1 MQFKKYL
8 FYLLT
13 TLLLVSS
20 ISPVMSVPLYAED
33 KKEDKKDDKKEDD
46 KIGEIGAD
54 NVYDVEDVT
63 EAQKGQIDQAIKYS
77 EDMQYLVTYTILTDG
92 YATGKATSYGD
103 LYNSGSVAK
112 GWGENGLDKVI
123 DTLKLGKGEVVGAG
137 SSTAENDIDAK
148 KKEEE
153 EKKKRDKKMEAIRQ
167 DLIKR
172 IVEDTLNTY
181 TRMYAM
187 SVNRTKNSFVAGNE
201 ESNALNMMNTYTHEL
216 TKRKGYISASYIAIK
231 PFTKSINQHNSGQFA
246 QIQANLKN
254 AYSGKNNYTPLVTGA
269 KKEADRL
276 LKADKETL
284 KAYYEQ
290 NVNEIGDTG
299 RPIVQTYINN
309 AKNLGGSNN
318 QEGFQYRYKKES
330 VLSDGGN
337 VITVNIKPSSGKI
350 NDVMGDYNTKADVQ
364 RMYPYKRYR
373 YAEKDSTIYKNAQA
387 YSKSRYDKLIAD
399 KGKDLDAYYKYVK
412 EQTQAGA
419 DNADKK
425 NIKAVGWLPLMYKA
439 DASLAEDK
447 DFENII
453 EYFDNGVMEKDGK
466 VTRTKDKVKLGTRY
480 VTLQD
485 LVAIK
490 TKPSNSKGAEYSPY
504 FSFNTEKN
512 GNNFATAYVGD
523 SKVTLGSTKL
533 STFSGLTGTTSK
545 VSPMTKEQAIKG
557 SLPQAINKLKASEK
571 VEGFGTDGGTTVGID
586 NYGNIIDSEHLEVVI
601 PYWQNTAK
609 FGTLPN
615 FYASPAF
622 KALSAENTK
631 YLAGKVR
638 TTPSE
643 ATGIGKI
650 SFLNKSEVNV
660 SEMNKELKRNV
671 KGSTGLSDY
680 KEALGNADNTMLR
693 QAIALTIVAQTK
705 GKIAEYN
712 KEFRKVA
719 QDTKELY
726 LSNAKGEDGE
736 DEDSQAKKDEI
747 AMREFTEKDL
757 LEKLRQIFE
766 GAGLYEL
773 FRMFIATTVITFYT
787 NTIFNFPLASVF
799 YTSLITD
806 SAMWSNIVKSLAL
819 LTVALTMVYLSYM
832 GLKLL
837 RGTMT
842 GKQMFKQF
850 MAITLV
856 IVLPIAIYAPLI
868 HWTINKPSEFIVK
881 DQLEQLSVLESYRSL
896 EETQR
901 KESDAY
907 KQFYGDAKEI
917 RKASEEYIVKIYTT
931 THREGYDIEGD
942 VTGVEFNNKI
952 ASIDKLERGTWKE
965 NDLVAI
971 NVNVFDLFNWVN
983 DDKSSSNLFTWLEE
997 KNPKK
1002 YKKVATYKEYSIDTS
1017 VKFGVDSLSV
1027 NVAGKRWTASELYK
1041 RIYQDIEKNET
1052 QKVINGLYSI
1062 TEVFR
1067 NRGENAENNKITN
1080 EQKENFV
1087 RDLSFTGESREIAFG
1102 QANILSP
1109 SSMAL
1114 YAKYSKTTNIPS
1126 TDIFNLSGVVKDLVP
1141 YRDFQTTTLS
1151 TDVFEINKKILNDY
1165 IGNYSIVRE
1174 VVGADNTN
1182 FARAE
1187 FRIITMN
1194 MWFAVNKR
1202 LDLNLFPT
1210 QIKPDEVSLDTYM
1223 RLGFIPM
1230 SSYANLEEKGLEN
1243 VSKYIALRY
1252 HPFSVLMFLGALI
1265 ALVIFG
1271 LTYVAVFYVL
1281 LMLVA
1286 TIAFFWHYII
1296 KNNYQN
1302 KSWLG
1307 TLMIIGSFALAKIG
1321 LVAIWKAMTYL
1332 MNYTFVVSGGETYP
1346 YLLLHSVIIMV
1357 YIAVVFKFLFMK
1369 VLNAVFKDKEN
1380 LGGEIFGNKIKDM
1393 VAKVKAIGHTP
1404 SPYARKNQAGRSV
1417 NDLLDREGN
1426 DQGLLKKEGA
1436 MTAGAIN
1443 QIQNRNRGLMRNA
1456 DGVNDIE
1463 EIIRNGQPEIYGNL
1477 EPRLRSMAISEL
1489 SSDIVGQLG
1498 KEYDKIPSYENGII
1512 PTNAEEDMAL
1522 ANDGKIPHY
1531 GSSGRGR
1538 NIKELDVKPEFADKY
1553 MKSLEAQGIEAY
1565 YDEDKEKLIYDPTGY
1580 KMDSKTRKTLF
1591 GTTLD
1596 EIVNETNQ
1604 LKEDMKIRTVVTN
1617 DLITEEQDDT
1627 MFLHVGNAGVAGVLS
1642 KEVVQKNLAT
1652 LRAEAKERGLS
1663 VTFPQ
1668 DSTTDILDGKLS
1680 ISGGTVED
1688 RRAMKDLMKNVNFNE
1703 QEGLEDKTYEV
1714 YEIQN
1719 IDKVQ
1724 SKINGVAKPNDLS
1737 VIADE
1742 AGGKVRFRKGD
1753 KAHEDYLEQYVEKQ
1767 EKEANTKYQQYYDEA
1782 IGLTKF
1788 INDGK
1793 SNVGKTET
1801 THNTKDLT
1809 QAQKRN
1815 HPLSTVRE
1823 HNMTVNGGDNAENF
1837 GKLHKM
1843 LTTDKEVQK
1852 DVQTYTD
1859 TRQALYKTGE
1869 TVMQSEGQEQFFEA
1883 LTERAS
1889 KNGYAERDIRQMNNL
1904 YGDLQEQKRK
1914 GIITERE
1921 YERDVERLISQ
1932 TQISLRREGKLGEI
1946 YAEGLSSYMDNP
1958 NGDKRLKDQARD
1970 GINKYAEA
1978 RKSMKERGLDVDY
1991 YDRTIPD
1998 NDAYHDFVSQMATIK
2013 QVDTK
2018 QGGIVDIKPTGV
2030 GENPQDI
2037 RNWES
2042 DTQQLISKMSRL

>member
-1 MQFKKYL
+1 M
-8 FYLLT
+8 
-13 TLLLVSS
+13 LVFMVMISGL
-20 ISPVMSVPLYAED
+20 SPVGLQQSVYAED
-33 KKEDKKDDKKEDD
+33 KKEETKKEDD

-63 EAQKGQIDQAIKYS
+63 EEQKGQIDQAIKYS

-92 YATGKATSYGD
+92 YATGKASSYGD

-172 IVEDTLNTY
+172 IVEDTLGTY

-187 SVNRTKNSFVAGNE
+187 SVNRNDNSYVGGNE
-201 ESNALNMMNTYTHEL
+201 ESNILNTLNTYKQEL
-216 TKRKGYISASYIAIK
+216 SKRRGFISASYIAIK
-231 PFTKSINQHNSGQFA
+231 PFPSSIDKHNSGQFA
-246 QIQANLKN
+246 QIQQNLKN

-276 LKADKETL
+276 LKADKATL

-309 AKNLGGSNN
+309 AQNLGGSNN

-337 VITVNIKPSSGKI
+337 VITVNIKPKSGKI
-350 NDVMGDYNTKADVQ
+350 QNVMGDYNTKADVQ

-373 YAEKDSTIYKNAQA
+373 YAEKGSKIYLNAQA
-387 YSKSRYDKLIAD
+387 YSKGRYDKLIKE

-412 EQTQAGA
+412 EQSQAGA

-425 NIKAVGWLPLMYKA
+425 KIKAVGWLPLMYKG
-439 DASLAEDK
+439 DASLGEDK
-447 DFENII
+447 DYENAI

-480 VTLQD
+480 VTVQD

-490 TKPSNSKGAEYSPY
+490 TKPSNNKGAEYSPY

-512 GNNFATAYVGD
+512 ANNLATAYVGD
-523 SKVTLGSTKL
+523 SDKALSNKKL
-533 STFSGLTGTTSK
+533 STFSGLVGTTSK
-545 VSPMTKEQAIKG
+545 VSPMPKEQAITG
-557 SLPQAINKLKASEK
+557 TIPQAIHKLKASEP
-571 VEGFGTDGGTTVGID
+571 VEGFGMDGGTTVGID
-586 NYGNIIDSEHLEVVI
+586 NYGNIIDSEHLEVLI
-601 PYWQNTAK
+601 PYWQNNAK
-609 FGTLPN
+609 FSGLPN
-615 FYASPAF
+615 FFASPAF
-622 KALSAENTK
+622 KALSAGNTN
-631 YLAGKVR
+631 YLASKVR
-638 TTPSE
+638 ETPSE
-643 ATGIGKI
+643 AKGIGKV
-650 SFLNKSEVNV
+650 SFLSKSEVNV
-660 SEMNKELKRNV
+660 SEMNKELKRTV
-671 KGSTGLSDY
+671 KGSTGLSAY

-693 QAIALTIVAQTK
+693 QAIALSIVAQTK
-705 GKIAEYN
+705 TIVAEHN

-719 QDTKELY
+719 EETKELY

-747 AMREFTEKDL
+747 AIREFTEKDL

-819 LTVALTMVYLSYM
+819 LTVSLTMVYMSYM

-837 RGTMT
+837 RGSVT
-842 GKQMFKQF
+842 GKHVVKQF
-850 MAITLV
+850 IAITLV

-868 HWTINKPSEFIVK
+868 HWTINKPAEYIVK

-896 EETQR
+896 EEKVR

-917 RKASEEYIVKIYTT
+917 RKSSEEYIVKIYTT

-952 ASIDKLERGTWKE
+952 ATIDKLERGKWKE

-971 NVNVFDLFNWVN
+971 NVNVFDLFEWVN

-997 KNPKK
+997 KKPKK
-1002 YKKVATYKEYSIDTS
+1002 YKKVSTYKEYSIDTS

-1041 RIYQDIEKNET
+1041 RIYQDIAKNQT
-1052 QKVINGLYSI
+1052 QNVINGLYSI

-1067 NRGENAENNKITN
+1067 NRGENAENNKITT

-1102 QANILSP
+1102 KANLLSP
-1109 SSMAL
+1109 SSMSL

-1194 MWFAVNKR
+1194 MWFAVNNR

-1210 QIKPDEVSLDTYM
+1210 QIRPDEVSLDTYM

-1252 HPFSVLMFLGALI
+1252 HPFSVLVFLVALI
-1265 ALVIFG
+1265 ALVVFG

-1321 LVAIWKAMTYL
+1321 LVLIWKAMTYL

-1346 YLLLHSVIIMV
+1346 YLLLHSVIVIT

-1393 VAKVKAIGHTP
+1393 VAKMKAIGRTP
-1404 SPYARKNQAGRSV
+1404 NPYARKNQAGKSV
-1417 NDLLDREGN
+1417 DDLLTREG
-1426 DQGLLKKEGA
+1426 DSRGLLKKEGA
-1436 MTAGAIN
+1436 LTASEIK
-1443 QIQNRNRGLMRNA
+1443 QIENRNRGLMRNA
-1456 DGVNDIE
+1456 DGVSDIE
-1463 EIIRNGQPEIYGNL
+1463 EIIENGQPVSYGNL
-1477 EPRLRSMAISEL
+1477 EPHLRSMAISEM
-1489 SSDIVGQLG
+1489 SSEMAGQLG
-1498 KEYDKIPSYENGII
+1498 KDYDKIPKYDDGLKAINGDEYQEY
-1512 PTNAEEDMAL
+1512 ADM
-1522 ANDGKIPHY
+1522 GKVPVY
-1531 GSSGRGR
+1531 GSDGASRR
-1538 NIKELDVKPEFADKY
+1538 VRELEIDPEFGERYAEGLKA
-1553 MKSLEAQGIEAY
+1553 KGIDAY
-1565 YDEDKEKLIYDPTGY
+1565 YDEKKERLIYDYTGY
-1580 KMDSKTRKTLF
+1580 AMDEAGLKTVF
-1591 GTTLD
+1591 GDTLD
-1596 EIVNETNQ
+1596 DIVSETNRI
-1604 LKEDMKIRTVVTN
+1604 KEEMKIKTVVTN
-1617 DLITEEQDDT
+1617 DLFTQETDKEMT
-1627 MFLHVGNAGVAGVLS
+1627 LTVGKAGEAGIIS
-1642 KEVVQKNLAT
+1642 KEVMGKYVDEIKE
-1652 LRAEAKERGLS
+1652 EAKNRGIT
-1663 VTFPQ
+1663 VTPPIT
-1668 DSTTDILDGKLS
+1668 SNGEVLDGSLLLTN
-1680 ISGGTVED
+1680 GTQED
-1688 RRAMKDLMKNVNFNE
+1688 RNHIKSMLKGYNFKE
-1703 QEGLEDKTYEV
+1703 QQGLADKTYEA
-1714 YEIQN
+1714 YEVQGTELLDKHLGTTATKN
-1719 IDKVQ
+1719 ISRIK
-1724 SKINGVAKPNDLS
+1724 G
-1737 VIADE
+1737 E
-1742 AGGKVRFRKGD
+1742 EGEKVRFLKGN
-1753 KAHEDYLEQYVEKQ
+1753 KEHEENLGQYVEKN
-1767 EKEANTKYQQYYDEA
+1767 EERMGTKYNQYYDEA

-1788 INDGK
+1788 INSGGIE
-1793 SNVGKTET
+1793 GKTEKAQYISKMT
-1801 THNTKDLT
+1801 T
-1809 QAQKRN
+1809 AQKRN
-1815 HPLSTVRE
+1815 HPLASVRDRA
-1823 HNMTVNGGDNAENF
+1823 MTVHGGSNGEKI

-1843 LTTDKEVQK
+1843 LTQDKEVQK
-1852 DVQTYTD
+1852 EVQTYAD
-1859 TRQALYKTGE
+1859 NRQNLYKKGE
-1869 TVMQSEGQEQFFEA
+1869 QIMQSNGQEQFLETIVETA
-1883 LTERAS
+1883 N
-1889 KNGYAERDIRQMNNL
+1889 KNGYAERDMRKVTNL
-1904 YGDLQEQKRK
+1904 YGDLKEQKRK

-1921 YERDVERLISQ
+1921 YDRDVEKLVAQS
-1932 TQISLRREGKLGEI
+1932 QISLRNEGKLGEL
-1946 YAEGLSSYMDNP
+1946 YAEGLSSYMENP
-1958 NGDKRLKDQARD
+1958 KGDKDLKE
-1970 GINKYAEA
+1970 EA
-1978 RKSMKERGLDVDY
+1978 RKGLNQYAESRKQMKERGIDVDY
-1991 YDRTIPD
+1991 FDQKIADT
-1998 NDAYHDFVSQMATIK
+1998 DAYADMLTQMASIK
-2013 QVDTK
+2013 EIQPKND
-2018 QGGIVDIKPTGV
+2018 GILDIKPQNTDKTTS
-2030 GENPQDI
+2030 EMSK
-2037 RNWES
+2037 WERE
-2042 DTQQLISKMSRL
+2042 TQTLLNKLTRM